1 MPDAE
6 EIQRNLTGAWRL
18 MTGRVDGLRMLDTS
32 VEGFWDS
39 FFAIVVA
46 APALA
51 VGWLASANDFQ
62 QLDMHASRLSI
73 VGRLAM
79 IDMAAWLLPIAALA
93 IVARQVGIA
102 DRFVPYV
109 VSGNWASALLVWL
122 MLPPSI
128 LHLLAPGAAD
138 ATSLLSLGLFLAA
151 QVLLWRQTNA
161 ALAKGPV
168 VATAVFV
175 GMFACAL
182 TVLIVLQAWLGLE
195 YPAQLPG

>member
-1 MPDAE
+1 MPDAA
-6 EIQRNLTGAWRL
+6 EIQRNLIGAWRL
-18 MTGRVDGLRMLDTS
+18 MTGRSDGLRLLDTS

-51 VGWLASANDFQ
+51 IGWLASANDFQ
-62 QLDMHASRLSI
+62 QVDMQLSRLAI
-73 VGRLAM
+73 VGRLAL

-93 IVARQVGIA
+93 LVARRAGIA

-128 LHLLAPGAAD
+128 LHLLAPAAGD

-161 ALAKGPV
+161 ALGKGPV

-182 TVLIVLQAWLGLE
+182 TILVVLQGWLGLDF
-195 YPAQLPG
+195 PDQLPG

>member
-1 MPDAE
+1 MPDAP
-6 EIQRNLTGAWRL
+6 EIQRNLIGAWRL
-18 MTGRVDGLRMLDTS
+18 MTGRSDGLRLLDTS

-51 VGWLASANDFQ
+51 IGWLASANDFQ
-62 QLDMHASRLSI
+62 QVDMQLSRLAI
-73 VGRLAM
+73 VGRLAL

-93 IVARQVGIA
+93 LVARRAGIA

-128 LHLLAPGAAD
+128 LHLLAPAAGD

-161 ALAKGPV
+161 ALGKGPV

-182 TVLIVLQAWLGLE
+182 TILVVLQGWLGLDF
-195 YPAQLPG
+195 PDQLPG